1 MKKVLLTILFFTSI
15 AFSQTHDVGQSNAN
29 VDQALIN
36 ALVSDDSIAQHRTEL
51 NSLSSG
57 KQNADPDLSTYAAI
71 TPSVNMITFLGAAN
85 YSAMRTQLSL
95 VVGTNVQAYD
105 ADLTTYAGITPSA
118 NVQSI
123 LSAADYAAIRTA
135 LGLVIGTNVQAYD
148 ADLTSWGAITPAVFF
163 DTLSFNINIA
173 DTVITGDN
181 AIWKIPNNITITEV
195 ASFTNTG
202 TVTFNIEE
210 RGETT
215 PNTAGTDV
223 MTSDLTGDTDQQET
237 GTFSNAGIARD
248 AWLALVVA
256 SKTGDP
262 TLFGVSIRYVKTN

>member
-1 MKKVLLTILFFTSI
+1 MKYLLFIFFT
-15 AFSQTHDVGQSNAN
+15 AVALSQTYDVGQTNAN
-29 VDQALIN
+29 VAAALAN
-36 ALVSDDSIAQHRTEL
+36 ALSYPDSNYLKTSEL
-51 NSLSSG
+51 GS
-57 KQNADPDLSTYAAI
+57 I
-71 TPSVNMITFLGAAN
+71 
-85 YSAMRTQLSL
+85 
-95 VVGTNVQAYD
+95 VQAYD
-105 ADLTTYAGITPSA
+105 ADLADLADGTLTASKVAGVANADYGDVTVSSGSWSVEDDSHNHVIA
-118 NVQSI
+118 NVDGLQ
-123 LSAADYAAIRTA
+123 TA
-135 LGLVIGTNVQAYD
+135 LDGKSA
-148 ADLTSWGAITPAVFF
+148 TSHTHTEFF
-163 DTLSFNINIA
+163 DTLSFNVNIA

-195 ASFTNTG
+195 AAFTNTG

-223 MTSDLTGDTDQQET
+223 MTSDLAADTDQQET

-248 AWLALVVA
+248 AWLALSIT